1 MSVANILLIL
11 LAAKIGISSIK
22 KYIIRPQKLKM
33 KLIEYS
39 NTDMVKVID
48 LPDELYEGSDL
59 DVKDNEVYQKIY
71 EEFGKVIEE
80 KIPREDLDNYFRN
93 FKTIKEIKT
102 PTGYMLK
109 YLSKGQ
115 LVGGTYNI
123 KDNLID
129 LETSKL
135 SKLLNSIFHELLHAS
150 STRVDLD
157 NNVIYSGF
165 SQMHIHKE
173 DPRKNEVYGIGI
185 NEGVT
190 QYLANKLFDPDHQLI
205 SAYSVYQEEQAI
217 AKALEKIIG
226 EEKLRSLYFRADLQ
240 GLVTELEQYAT
251 REEIYKFINY
261 TDVLFYYSQDK
272 KLKLKELDEVK
283 NFINLFLIKAYDKSM
298 KAKGLEFTLEG
309 SWGLDNYSLQYK
321 SK

>member
-59 DVKDNEVYQKIY
+59 DVKHNEVYQKIY

-115 LVGGTYNI
+115 FT
-123 KDNLID
+123 
-129 LETSKL
+129 
-135 SKLLNSIFHELLHAS
+135 
-150 STRVDLD
+150 
-157 NNVIYSGF
+157 
-165 SQMHIHKE
+165 
-173 DPRKNEVYGIGI
+173 IGI
-185 NEGVT
+185 TV
-190 QYLANKLFDPDHQLI
+190 
-205 SAYSVYQEEQAI
+205 
-217 AKALEKIIG
+217 
-226 EEKLRSLYFRADLQ
+226 
-240 GLVTELEQYAT
+240 
-251 REEIYKFINY
+251 
-261 TDVLFYYSQDK
+261 
-272 KLKLKELDEVK
+272 
-283 NFINLFLIKAYDKSM
+283 
-298 KAKGLEFTLEG
+298 
-309 SWGLDNYSLQYK
+309 
-321 SK
+321 